1 MQDTP
6 SKHTTH
12 APLCDLKNQM
22 DGLFILAE
30 DMESYYNEEYDIFED
45 NDVVEEFEQQGVL
58 LLKQLEGLSAQ
69 GDFAMLWETSI
80 YAIGKFLDC
89 SNAYTDS
96 LQEFVSGL
104 TMFFL
109 KAAQAL
115 GKSNDTIY
123 GLFTA
128 WESKGRNI
136 GFGVFS
142 DLLEK
147 LPSECQ
153 EKWAVD
159 ALEKWRGYPPCT
171 LGIDAFDEEREYL
184 ERHLLAWAEKHR
196 NSHLKLEI
204 LEKKL
209 CMSGDVVALSQ
220 EYRRQGML
228 DKAIALLQMA
238 YQTLD
243 RDWQVTDLLIEEMQ
257 NAGDNDL
264 ALKLAWEEFVKT
276 PQLNS
281 ALNRLKRVAERINRW
296 QEYHNK
302 AQKLLEKTSLP
313 GQPSP
318 SIIDDY

>member
-6 SKHTTH
+6 SQHTTH
-12 APLCDLKNQM
+12 APLCDLKNQV
-22 DGLFILAE
+22 DGLYILAE
-30 DMESYYNEEYDIFED
+30 AMESYYIEEYDIFED
-45 NDVVEEFEQQGVL
+45 NDVVAEFEQQGGQF
-58 LLKQLEGLSAQ
+58 LKQLEGLSAQ
-69 GDFAMLWETSI
+69 GDFATLCETSI

-89 SNAYTDS
+89 TNAYTDS
-96 LQEFVSGL
+96 VQEFVSGL
-104 TMFFL
+104 TMFFM

-123 GLFTA
+123 GLFTD
-128 WESKGRNI
+128 WESKGKNI

-147 LPSECQ
+147 LPTECQ

-171 LGIDAFDEEREYL
+171 LGIDAYDEEREYL
-184 ERHLLAWAEKHR
+184 ERHLLAWAEKHQNR
-196 NSHLKLEI
+196 RLKLEI

-209 CMSGDVVALSQ
+209 STSGDVIALSQ

-228 DKAIALLQMA
+228 DKAIALLQQA

-243 RDWQVTDLLIEEMQ
+243 LDWQVTDRLIEEMQ

-264 ALKLAWEEFVKT
+264 ALELAWEEFAKA
-276 PQLNS
+276 PQLKS
-281 ALNRLKRVAERINRW
+281 ALNRLKRVADRVNRW
-296 QEYHNK
+296 PEYHNK
-302 AQKLLEKTSLP
+302 AQKLMEKTS
-313 GQPSP
+313 GAT
-318 SIIDDY
+318 IIKH

>member
-1 MQDTP
+1 MQDTS

-12 APLCDLKNQM
+12 DTLLDLKNQV

-30 DMESYYNEEYDIFED
+30 SMESYYLEEYDIFED
-45 NDVVEEFEQQGVL
+45 NDVVAEFEQQGGQF
-58 LLKQLEGLSAQ
+58 LKQLEGLPAQ
-69 GDFAMLWETSI
+69 GDFATIWETSI
-80 YAIGKFLDC
+80 YSIGKFLDC

-96 LQEFVSGL
+96 VQEFVSGL

-115 GKSNDTIY
+115 GKPNDIIY

-128 WESKGRNI
+128 WESKGRHI

-171 LGIDAFDEEREYL
+171 LGIDAYDEEREYI
-184 ERHLLAWAEKHR
+184 ERHLLAWTEKHR

-209 CMSGDVVALSQ
+209 CTSGDVVALSQ

-228 DKAIALLQMA
+228 DKAIELLQMA

-257 NAGDNDL
+257 NAGANDQ
-264 ALKLAWEEFVKT
+264 ALKLSWEEFAKA

-281 ALNRLKRVAERINRW
+281 ALNRLKRVAYRIKCW
-296 QEYHNK
+296 PEYHK
-302 AQKLLEKTSLP
+302 KVQEFLDK
-313 GQPSP
+313 
-318 SIIDDY
+318 IDK